1 MILLILNFFVMTT
14 SGALILFPHLQATR
28 KVRDHEF
35 FMFHCFL
42 PLLLMISVLILYVLE
57 IGKSPLNFV
66 NIGSLS
72 LAFYSIE
79 LMLSDIQF
87 LQNSP
92 ISWLLSKKKTFPLY
106 PNQNLLNT
114 TDEKK
119 FQYLR
124 TIEGF
129 CLVFATVWWALSA
142 FIGDWY
148 FPIFP
153 LLLINGAR
161 IMLWIWRIRIQKTI
175 NTEKN

>member
-1 MILLILNFFVMTT
+1 MSSSGTLILY
-14 SGALILFPHLQATR
+14 PHIQATR

-42 PLLLMISVLILYVLE
+42 PLLLMIVVLILYVLE

-66 NIGSLS
+66 NIVTLS
-72 LAFYSIE
+72 LVFYSIE
-79 LMLSDIQF
+79 LMLSDMQF

-92 ISWLLSKKKTFPLY
+92 LSRLLSKKMAFPLFQ
-106 PNQNLLNT
+106 NQNLLDAVN
-114 TDEKK
+114 EKK
-119 FQYLR
+119 YQYLR

-129 CLVFATVWWALSA
+129 CFVLAIFWWALSA
-142 FIGDWY
+142 FIGEWY
-148 FPIFP
+148 FPMFP

-175 NTEKN
+175 VAKK